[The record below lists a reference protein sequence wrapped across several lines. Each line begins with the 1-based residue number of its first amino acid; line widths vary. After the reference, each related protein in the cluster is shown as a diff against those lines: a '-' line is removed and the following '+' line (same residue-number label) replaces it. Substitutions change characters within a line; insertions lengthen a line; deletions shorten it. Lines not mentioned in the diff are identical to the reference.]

1 MISYKCKHFEIKWGV
16 YIITYKKLLIL
27 CLIIVLFVSISSVSA
42 IDSQQSDNLTLLNH
56 EKQVIEIPN
65 NNIRTNENITL
76 SEDNAVL
83 GVSNSDD
90 VLGGTRQDLS
100 NKISSASSGS
110 TVYLDDDY
118 LFTTGSQS
126 SSGIYIYS
134 NDLVIDGNGH
144 TIDANGLGRI
154 FNVPSDISN
163 ITFKN
168 IVFKN
173 AYYNSNGAAIN
184 FLGANLTIINCTF
197 DNNTARSSRGGAIFV
212 NYYEGSVTNIINSS
226 FNKNNAG
233 SDGGAI
239 YLSNPNNQQH
249 SCYLNIEGCNFT
261 ENSDTGSL
269 GGGAIYIHRSY
280 ETTIRSSKFIRNTA
294 LGEGGAIRYSGT
306 TSIYDSEFYE
316 NSASHGG
323 ALCYGQAVDLKLE
336 NIIFVNNSASNQGGS
351 MKVRF
356 IEANNITIINSTAN
370 SGGAIFSRSGTA
382 EIQNS
387 RIINASA
394 TQGGSIFIHNEVSTF
409 LGSNLDISNTQA
421 VQGGAIYS
429 DIGGTMNIVDSS
441 IDNASANYGGAV
453 YINKGKATIS
463 SSTIEN
469 STATLGGGAVYVK
482 SNNVEIKNSLIKN
495 NTAPIGGGVYWNGN
509 NGKISETDFV
519 DNSGEN
525 GSSIYWAADNGIV
538 EKSTFNDNNVTTGS
552 IHWHGDNG
560 QIVDNKLL
568 SDKGIYLCEHS
579 SNATLKQN
587 TELAPEGGN
596 YSVYI
601 GNTSTANLI
610 ENNFNNLINNN
621 GKILTQ
627 VYITSLDNITVIS
640 GNDSMII
647 YTSIVDDNGNYFDGI
662 KNIVNVYDNQNLPT
676 TYNGTHFISNI
687 DNIKI
692 GEHRVHAIGYDS
704 NNFANIT
711 VKSGGILYL
720 VLNLTVEQVN
730 YGETVTITLDVVNT
744 TYNDTVDIAVNDVHY
759 NVTLIN
765 GTAVLVLHN
774 LAPNTYD
781 IVASFNEYNQ
791 SLSTDVEI
799 KVVLRNS
806 TINVTANNVYY
817 GNVTT
822 ITVNT
827 TNGTTGNVFLF
838 VNNKMYTINLINS
851 TGQYN
856 LTNLAGG
863 NYTVFAFYNGDVLF
877 DSSYNETTFTVYKYN
892 TPINITVNDIYAG
905 QIATIDVKF
914 PEDINGKA
922 YVYVNDNEY
931 VYYNK
936 TSITIYE
943 SDLPA
948 GNITVRVYHDGNEK
962 YYENNT
968 VTYFNV
974 TKKNM
979 TIIVQTADIMVGENA
994 TISVIIPAD
1003 AKGHVTLNVNGT
1015 QYYEYANGT
1024 VAKFIIGGLARGS
1037 YNITAVY
1044 QEGPLYNTANAT
1056 SSFNVNYVRAYD
1068 FNVSASADNDL
1079 NVYVDI
1085 SLPSDI
1091 DGDVYVNINGTNYTA
1106 SMSKGKDI
1114 VTIPGLLGGSYN
1126 GTVYIVNDSKYLSS
1140 NRTFTVNLIRNTPT
1154 ITVDYNSTIYVD
1166 DDAIIKVTTD
1176 SDATGNITITINN
1189 TNYTKEIEN
1198 GVATFN
1204 ITGLSWNNYRFNV
1217 TYSGDRK
1224 YSSGIK
1230 DYPLN
1235 VIRISNYY
1243 AELYAADIY
1252 VGDNAT
1258 IVVKIEEDATGNV
1271 TIIING
1277 TTHTFKVENGYGSV
1291 NVTGLLSGNHIIDAT
1306 YTGDNKYEPR
1316 HGVFEEFHV
1325 RKISDYEFTPSG
1337 ETNQSNANITVSLP
1351 DDATGYVNITVNGIT
1366 YPDIVVENGQAN
1378 LTVQGLE
1385 PGREY
1390 PVKVDYGG
1398 NEKYEQISKN
1408 ITLNSHK
1415 TLDYNFTVEGDTIY
1429 VGDVAYLKIYLPE
1442 ANTTDKVSIKL
1453 EDNDPIE
1460 VLVGNGTIIRPVS
1473 GLAEGKYFILVEY
1486 LGNEKFEASSKSTEI
1501 FVSKITQY
1509 KFDIVTNSPNVG
1521 ENLTIN
1527 ITLPDDAKGNV
1538 TVRINEENYTANIT
1552 NGTVYFEIPNLA
1564 YGKYDFT
1571 AYYVGDDKYHDSHR
1585 TSEAFV
1591 TKVYPYQFDVTPVD
1605 IYVGENETIKIVL
1618 PNDVNG
1624 NVTITIDNTE
1634 YTNNIVNVVNGTGW
1648 FNVTGL
1654 KEGVYSLSVS
1664 LKNDIKYRDNA
1675 VASSFKVSPIEDY
1688 LFEVTVSNPNYV
1700 RDNITF
1706 TVELPTNASGNVSV
1720 ILFGNEYQGTVEN
1733 GVAVVN
1739 ITAPYYGT
1747 FSYSVSFEEKGK
1759 YTLKTQTGSVVIS
1772 KLNVDLNPEFKSPV
1786 QVDENV
1792 TFKVQLPKDATGTI
1806 NVITRM
1812 VTYSVELVNGSAN
1825 ITVPG
1830 YPLAQSYS
1838 PSISYSGDD
1847 RYNANSTPVNLVVI
1861 KVSDYNLTVNVS
1873 DINVGQVEVVNITL
1887 PADATEDILI
1897 YGNFSER
1904 TYSQHINDGN
1914 VSFNITDL
1922 AAGTYNITVLYQGF
1936 NKYESKNVTK
1946 TFTVSKVNST
1956 IAIELVGRT
1965 IVVSL
1970 PDDATGNVSI
1980 SIGDINENVT
1990 IVNGKA
1996 TLDISNV
2003 YPNEYVVTASY
2014 AGDGKYLENATY
2026 KTITLPKVTDY
2037 LINVTVS
2044 DIIVGENATVIVNLP
2059 TDANGYA
2066 NITVNNTSYN
2076 NIEVKKGIAKLNVS
2090 KLSVGDYLVKVNFT
2104 DNKYALNYNS
2114 TTFRVNKIKTV
2125 LTPAITVEG
2134 RNITVVVGIT
2144 ENATGNITIY
2154 VDNVPKDCEIID
2166 NKVSLTLNNTM
2177 PGDHLIKA
2185 YYDGDVNHT
2194 SAETSF
2200 YAVTVNKISDYDLI
2214 IDLTNIITV
2223 IENNTITVT
2232 FPDEASGR
2240 VTFNYNEEFID
2251 AEINTDTH
2259 TATVTLPWL
2268 KEGQYDVYISYSDA
2282 LYDYVENSTS
2292 FTVVKLNTT
2301 IDVEVNNITKEL
2313 SEIINITLNETA
2325 TGDLYINVNGT
2336 VYQVTLDDGGK
2347 ANLTLINLADG
2358 NYTAVV
2364 SYNGDDFF
2372 NVNST
2377 TVYFTVSKMP
2387 LNITINASNIIVGN
2401 VLAIKF
2407 NMSRE
2412 ITDLVTVQVGETNY
2426 TTFVYKGNGS
2436 LDVYNLTVGDYDIIV
2451 YYAGSEDYLN
2461 VSNKTN
2467 ISVIGKKASSINV
2480 TVADIT
2486 VGENITVYVNATKG
2500 INGPVYVTIGGLA
2513 YTRNLVDGEVNFTV
2527 SNLTARDYVI
2537 SAFFMGN
2544 DEFDLC
2550 NTTSNF
2556 TVHKKNPTLDLS
2568 VSDIDISQLVNV
2580 SVKVPKDATGHVLIN
2595 INGTDFYADIIN
2607 GTANYTIRP
2616 SNTGYFVVNATYLGD
2631 DNYLS
2636 NITNGSYT
2644 VFKIDTG
2651 INITGKD
2658 IFVGQNVTFNITLG
2672 VNITEVVIINV
2683 ASETDKTG
2691 KNYTTFV
2698 ENGNGTYTV
2707 FDLPE
2712 GEYTV
2717 TVYFPGNTKY
2727 AAVNN
2732 TTNIKV
2738 NAKKSSQI
2746 TVEVSNIT
2754 VDEDVVVYVNVTEG
2768 ATGNVTI
2775 VIAGDTYTKSLN
2787 NSKANFTIS
2796 GLIARDYHITAYYLG
2811 DDYYLDSDST
2821 AEFSV
2826 NKKPTSINATAKD
2839 IYSGESTVISV
2850 NITAGATGVVLID
2863 INGTKYYANIT
2874 NGKADIS
2881 IHNLAVGKYNVT
2893 LTYPGD
2899 DKFNSTE
2906 AKTNF
2911 TVSKLT
2917 PTITIDLSG
2926 GNDYAFGHAV
2936 TIHMTGPN
2944 NVTGVVYVT
2953 VEIGNNVKVY
2963 TAYINNGEGNL
2974 TIVKPDVGIYNV
2986 SAQYQENYMYYS
2998 NKSNN
3003 LTFEVYASEGNLDVH
3018 TEKINVG
3025 VTETI
3030 EVILKGNHAG
3040 NVTIYIEGV
3049 PTNASFTYDADKN
3062 ISKAVVSLKDL
3073 SSGVYNVKATY
3084 IETVDGRTLFY
3095 EGTSVFTVSKI
3106 DSSISINPI
3115 KDIKVGENVTIEFN
3129 VLPSG
3134 VNGTIDVYVNGKHY
3148 SVNVTNP
3155 KLTISGLGE
3164 GIIPVRAVYNGD
3176 DKYLSSTN
3184 ETNFTVYKNS
3194 VTPKIDVNNIQINET
3209 VNITVTLPEDA
3220 TGYVLINI
3228 NGTHFYADVINGT
3241 AKYIIPST
3249 KSGTFSVNATY
3260 LGDDKY
3266 YSNSTTD
3273 SYVVS
3278 KLKIDIT
3285 VQGNDIPFGSD
3296 EELTITAS
3304 QNLTHVIIL
3313 EVDGKNYTS
3322 FVKDGKG
3329 NFTLRDLTAGLHN
3342 VTVYFEGDLRYDA
3355 AQNDTTFTVESRSES
3370 DININVNSIVIGDD
3384 VVIYANVTP
3393 GATGSVTIVVAGDAY
3408 TKPLTGDKVNFTL
3421 SSLSARDYHVTAYYF
3436 GDNKYLPS
3444 NTTGKFT
3451 VYKKNAELGHSVTNT
3466 TVGNVE
3472 FINITL
3478 PKDATGYVLLT
3489 VDGAHYYADVID
3501 GVAKFNVTGLLVDE
3515 HDVNVTYMGDNNY
3528 NISSTSFKVNISK
3541 ITTLIEIAGENII
3554 VGQGITLII
3563 KTSEDISD
3571 LVTINIGNNNYT
3583 TFISKGKGNLT
3594 VYDLNVGKY
3603 TATVYYNGDD
3613 TYNKAENKTSFEVTN
3628 KKASNVSI
3636 SVNNIVVGQDEIIT
3650 VRVTAGATGNVTIV
3664 IRGRGY
3670 VETLNNGV
3678 ARFTISD
3685 LSARDYEVTAIY
3697 NGDENYL
3704 ASQNTAKF
3712 TVSKLNLDVIVTA
3725 QNITAGSTENI
3736 EINLSENE
3744 NGIVLVN
3751 VGSNG
3756 YYVNIT
3762 DGNGVLILN
3771 HLNAG
3776 DYNVSAVFLGD
3787 DKYNSQSNVTSFTV
3801 KPVTDED
3808 IKINVDDENKTIII
3822 EVPGNQTG
3830 NVTVIIDGKNVT
3842 GEVINNTI
3850 VVNITDLLPGNHTVE
3865 VIYGDKNYTVY
3876 ENTTDI
3882 VIPKVDDYPFD
3893 VDVAVDGNNVEF
3905 SVNLPKDTNGV
3916 VLVDVDGKGYY
3927 MNVTNG
3933 AGKLLLTDLNKG
3945 TYDVGIK
3952 YPGDNKYAEVKKSTS
3967 FTIESGR
3974 ATPIDINAE
3983 DINVGDNLT
3992 VKVIVPGD
4000 AKGNAVVEING
4011 KTYTS
4016 PINNGIAEFN
4026 IPGLNEGNY
4035 TIKATFAGDA
4045 KYPANSTSTTVQVS
4059 KVKDYPMNV
4068 TVDGKDITINL
4079 PEDAEGNVTVI
4090 VDGKNYTA
4098 KAENGTATIKVDDLK
4113 PGKHNI
4119 TVSYGD
4125 EKYSPKTN
4133 TSIIDVANKLFIDA
4147 PAVVKYY
4154 SGPERF
4160 YVYLEDMNGKK
4171 IANANITITVNGVSY
4186 SRTTNENGTASIAIS
4201 LNSGE
4206 YLVTVTFKGNSEF
4219 NQTSVSSSITVNPT
4233 IYADDVFKVFRN
4245 GTHYYALFT
4254 DAQGNPLSNTEVSFN
4269 IHGVFYTRTTN
4280 ATGWAKLNINLE
4292 KGTYILTAINP
4303 VTKEMRTNN
4312 VTVISLIVENYDIT
4326 KYFRNGTQFVAR
4338 IVADNGSYAG
4348 AGEKVTFNIN
4358 GVLYTRVT
4366 DENGYVRLNINI
4378 EPGQYIITTYYKDC
4392 RESNTIIVLPTLIA
4406 DDMKMS
4412 YHDGSQFVVHLLDG
4426 QGKPYPNQLIN
4437 FNIHGIIYNRL
4448 TDSNGD
4454 AKLSINLQSGEYLI
4468 TSTYG
4473 AAKLSNKITIV

>member
-1351 DDATGYVNITVNGIT
+1351 DDATGYVNITVNGRT

-1460 VLVGNGTIIRPVS
+1460 VFVGNGTIIRPVS

-1571 AYYVGDDKYHDSHR
+1571 VYYVGDDKYHDSYR

-1786 QVDENV
+1786 QVNENV

-1956 IAIELVGRT
+1956 ITIELVGRT

-1996 TLDISNV
+1996 ILDISNV
-2003 YPNEYVVTASY
+2003 YPDEYEVTASY

-2076 NIEVKKGIAKLNVS
+2076 NIEVKNGIAKLNVS

-2114 TTFRVNKIKTV
+2114 TTFRVNKIKTI
-2125 LTPAITVEG
+2125 LTPVITVEG

-2166 NKVSLTLNNTM
+2166 NKVTLTLNNTM

-2251 AEINTDTH
+2251 TEINTDTH

-2336 VYQVTLDDGGK
+2336 VYHVTLDDGGK

-2775 VIAGDTYTKSLN
+2775 VIAGD
-2787 NSKANFTIS
+2787 
-2796 GLIARDYHITAYYLG
+2796 
-2811 DDYYLDSDST
+2811 
-2821 AEFSV
+2821 
-2826 NKKPTSINATAKD
+2826 
-2839 IYSGESTVISV
+2839 
-2850 NITAGATGVVLID
+2850 
-2863 INGTKYYANIT
+2863 
-2874 NGKADIS
+2874 
-2881 IHNLAVGKYNVT
+2881 
-2893 LTYPGD
+2893 
-2899 DKFNSTE
+2899 
-2906 AKTNF
+2906 
-2911 TVSKLT
+2911 
-2917 PTITIDLSG
+2917 
-2926 GNDYAFGHAV
+2926 
-2936 TIHMTGPN
+2936 
-2944 NVTGVVYVT
+2944 
-2953 VEIGNNVKVY
+2953 
-2963 TAYINNGEGNL
+2963 
-2974 TIVKPDVGIYNV
+2974 
-2986 SAQYQENYMYYS
+2986 
-2998 NKSNN
+2998 
-3003 LTFEVYASEGNLDVH
+3003 
-3018 TEKINVG
+3018 
-3025 VTETI
+3025 
-3030 EVILKGNHAG
+3030 
-3040 NVTIYIEGV
+3040 
-3049 PTNASFTYDADKN
+3049 
-3062 ISKAVVSLKDL
+3062 
-3073 SSGVYNVKATY
+3073 
-3084 IETVDGRTLFY
+3084 
-3095 EGTSVFTVSKI
+3095 
-3106 DSSISINPI
+3106 
-3115 KDIKVGENVTIEFN
+3115 
-3129 VLPSG
+3129 
-3134 VNGTIDVYVNGKHY
+3134 
-3148 SVNVTNP
+3148 
-3155 KLTISGLGE
+3155 
-3164 GIIPVRAVYNGD
+3164 
-3176 DKYLSSTN
+3176 
-3184 ETNFTVYKNS
+3184 
-3194 VTPKIDVNNIQINET
+3194 
-3209 VNITVTLPEDA
+3209 
-3220 TGYVLINI
+3220 
-3228 NGTHFYADVINGT
+3228 
-3241 AKYIIPST
+3241 
-3249 KSGTFSVNATY
+3249 
-3260 LGDDKY
+3260 
-3266 YSNSTTD
+3266 
-3273 SYVVS
+3273 
-3278 KLKIDIT
+3278 
-3285 VQGNDIPFGSD
+3285 
-3296 EELTITAS
+3296 
-3304 QNLTHVIIL
+3304 
-3313 EVDGKNYTS
+3313 
-3322 FVKDGKG
+3322 
-3329 NFTLRDLTAGLHN
+3329 
-3342 VTVYFEGDLRYDA
+3342 
-3355 AQNDTTFTVESRSES
+3355 
-3370 DININVNSIVIGDD
+3370 
-3384 VVIYANVTP
+3384 
-3393 GATGSVTIVVAGDAY
+3393 AY

-3528 NISSTSFKVNISK
+3528 NISSTLFKVNISK

-3776 DYNVSAVFLGD
+3776 DFNVSAVFLGD

-3842 GEVINNTI
+3842 GKVINNTI

-3952 YPGDNKYAEVKKSTS
+3952 YSGDNKYAEVKKSTS

-4026 IPGLNEGNY
+4026 ILGLNEGNY

-4254 DAQGNPLSNTEVSFN
+4254 DAQGNPLSNAEVSFN

-4338 IVADNGSYAG
+4338 IVADNGLYAG

-4358 GVLYTRVT
+4358 GVFYTRVT

>member
-100 NKISSASSGS
+100 NKIYSASSGS

-892 TPINITVNDIYAG
+892 TPINITVDDIYAG

-936 TSITIYE
+936 TSMTIYE

-1224 YSSGIK
+1224 YSSDIK

-1351 DDATGYVNITVNGIT
+1351 DDATGYVNITVNGRT

-1460 VLVGNGTIIRPVS
+1460 VFVGNGTIIRPVS

-1571 AYYVGDDKYHDSHR
+1571 VYYVGDDKYHDSYR

-1786 QVDENV
+1786 QVNENV

-1956 IAIELVGRT
+1956 ITIELVGRT

-1996 TLDISNV
+1996 ILDISNV
-2003 YPNEYVVTASY
+2003 YPDEYEVTASY

-2076 NIEVKKGIAKLNVS
+2076 NIEVKNGIAKLNVS

-2114 TTFRVNKIKTV
+2114 TTFRVNKIKTI
-2125 LTPAITVEG
+2125 LTPVITVEG

-2166 NKVSLTLNNTM
+2166 NKVTLTLNNTM

-2251 AEINTDTH
+2251 TEINTDTH

-2336 VYQVTLDDGGK
+2336 VYHVTLDDGGK

-2775 VIAGDTYTKSLN
+2775 VIAGD
-2787 NSKANFTIS
+2787 
-2796 GLIARDYHITAYYLG
+2796 
-2811 DDYYLDSDST
+2811 
-2821 AEFSV
+2821 
-2826 NKKPTSINATAKD
+2826 
-2839 IYSGESTVISV
+2839 
-2850 NITAGATGVVLID
+2850 
-2863 INGTKYYANIT
+2863 
-2874 NGKADIS
+2874 
-2881 IHNLAVGKYNVT
+2881 
-2893 LTYPGD
+2893 
-2899 DKFNSTE
+2899 
-2906 AKTNF
+2906 
-2911 TVSKLT
+2911 
-2917 PTITIDLSG
+2917 
-2926 GNDYAFGHAV
+2926 
-2936 TIHMTGPN
+2936 
-2944 NVTGVVYVT
+2944 
-2953 VEIGNNVKVY
+2953 
-2963 TAYINNGEGNL
+2963 
-2974 TIVKPDVGIYNV
+2974 
-2986 SAQYQENYMYYS
+2986 
-2998 NKSNN
+2998 
-3003 LTFEVYASEGNLDVH
+3003 
-3018 TEKINVG
+3018 
-3025 VTETI
+3025 
-3030 EVILKGNHAG
+3030 
-3040 NVTIYIEGV
+3040 
-3049 PTNASFTYDADKN
+3049 
-3062 ISKAVVSLKDL
+3062 
-3073 SSGVYNVKATY
+3073 
-3084 IETVDGRTLFY
+3084 
-3095 EGTSVFTVSKI
+3095 
-3106 DSSISINPI
+3106 
-3115 KDIKVGENVTIEFN
+3115 
-3129 VLPSG
+3129 
-3134 VNGTIDVYVNGKHY
+3134 
-3148 SVNVTNP
+3148 
-3155 KLTISGLGE
+3155 
-3164 GIIPVRAVYNGD
+3164 
-3176 DKYLSSTN
+3176 
-3184 ETNFTVYKNS
+3184 
-3194 VTPKIDVNNIQINET
+3194 
-3209 VNITVTLPEDA
+3209 
-3220 TGYVLINI
+3220 
-3228 NGTHFYADVINGT
+3228 
-3241 AKYIIPST
+3241 
-3249 KSGTFSVNATY
+3249 
-3260 LGDDKY
+3260 
-3266 YSNSTTD
+3266 
-3273 SYVVS
+3273 
-3278 KLKIDIT
+3278 
-3285 VQGNDIPFGSD
+3285 
-3296 EELTITAS
+3296 
-3304 QNLTHVIIL
+3304 
-3313 EVDGKNYTS
+3313 
-3322 FVKDGKG
+3322 
-3329 NFTLRDLTAGLHN
+3329 
-3342 VTVYFEGDLRYDA
+3342 
-3355 AQNDTTFTVESRSES
+3355 
-3370 DININVNSIVIGDD
+3370 
-3384 VVIYANVTP
+3384 
-3393 GATGSVTIVVAGDAY
+3393 AY

-3528 NISSTSFKVNISK
+3528 NISSTLFKVNISK

-3776 DYNVSAVFLGD
+3776 DFNVSAVFLGD

-3952 YPGDNKYAEVKKSTS
+3952 YSGDNKYAEVKKSTS

-4026 IPGLNEGNY
+4026 ILGLNEGNY

-4254 DAQGNPLSNTEVSFN
+4254 DAQGNPLSNAEVSFN

-4338 IVADNGSYAG
+4338 IVADNGLYAG

-4358 GVLYTRVT
+4358 GVFYTRVT